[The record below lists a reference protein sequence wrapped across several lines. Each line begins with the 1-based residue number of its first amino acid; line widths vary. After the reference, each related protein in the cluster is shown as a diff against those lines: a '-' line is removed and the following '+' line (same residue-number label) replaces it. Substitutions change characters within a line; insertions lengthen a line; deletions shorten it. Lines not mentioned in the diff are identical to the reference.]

1 MARYI
6 NEQGEPYNGR
16 YVIQDGV
23 KYLSP
28 SEEKLL
34 ALGYRKVE
42 DEVATY
48 EPTTEERTRPFKEQL
63 ASEDYKVIKCMEA
76 YLRGLPLPYDIDV
89 LGAARDAVR
98 GQINEIEEE
107 EDATKH

>member
-6 NEQGEPYNGR
+6 NDKGEVYNGR
-16 YVIQDGV
+16 YVIIEGV
-23 KYLSP
+23 KYLRP

-42 DEVATY
+42 EEVATY
-48 EPTTEERTRPFKEQL
+48 EPTTEERTRPFKDTL

-98 GQINEIEEE
+98 DQINKIEEE
-107 EDATKH
+107 EE

>member
-16 YVIQDGV
+16 YVIQEGV
-23 KYLSP
+23 KYLRP
-28 SEEKLL
+28 SEAKLL

-42 DEVATY
+42 EEVATY
-48 EPTTEERTRPFKEQL
+48 EPTTEERTRPFKDTL

-98 GQINEIEEE
+98 DQINEIEEE
-107 EDATKH
+107 EKE

>member
-1 MARYI
+1 MAKWI
-6 NEQGEPYNGR
+6 KDGEQYNGR
-16 YVIQDGV
+16 YVVADGV

-28 SEEKLL
+28 SREKLA

-42 DEVATY
+42 EEVATY
-48 EPTTEERTRPFKEQL
+48 EPTIEERTRPFKDTL
-63 ASEDYKVIKCMEA
+63 AGEDYKVIKCMEA

-98 GQINEIEEE
+98 DQINKIEEE
-107 EDATKH
+107 EE

>member
-6 NEQGEPYNGR
+6 KDNDYYDGKSIVVGDRR
-16 YVIQDGV
+16 YI
-23 KYLSP
+23 SP
-28 SEEKLL
+28 SEAKLL

-42 DEVATY
+42 EEVAAY
-48 EPTTEERTRPFKEQL
+48 EPTTEERTRPFKDTL

-98 GQINEIEEE
+98 LQINEIEEE
-107 EDATKH
+107 EKE